1 MNKKQYRQPATLVVA
16 LRQQHDLLVNSND
29 RPTATFMSNPDISE
43 TDNNGE

>member
-1 MNKKQYRQPATLVVA
+1 MNKKLYRQPATLVVA
-16 LRQQHDLLVNSND
+16 LRQQHDLLVNSSD